1 MGNCGRKRREILA
14 INSYYDTLLENFDSK
29 PTWKSHMAIFFVGM
43 GLSQTTAE
51 GMRIAHE
58 VIRYAEKEIY
68 ADRPRLFSAPNNV
81 DRSALPEWV
90 AQTSFLLNDESHLNP
105 RDGEGPVRKLRA
117 KARQHTQF
125 FRERLRMLSMLDLAI
140 AQRGTGRQCRRFDAL
155 PRYSMSCAFVRMGE
169 ATLYAMIEGKRLS
182 GRTCNGFSAEQTAK
196 YSMKNAG
203 IFRLPT
209 ADVGR
214 CVNTPRT
221 FTTDGWQ
228 LHIGWETKCTWIER
242 EKRKRPE
249 ESDRPDRANDCE
261 DDFDQRVLVGH
272 EPTAGRPRIR
282 KVKGSGEWNGRKDR
296 GQEDVQHRKKQ
307 KTRREVGEEEEDKD
321 VYFPSS
327 HQGLFNNIGHVQ
339 RNLGPRPGDV
349 PSVEFLTD
357 WNTRIISINPGVQS
371 PLSWVSFKCTRVPDE
386 SASPVL
392 RFRRQPVNS

>member
-214 CVNTPRT
+214 CVNIPRI
-221 FTTDGWQ
+221 FTIINGR
-228 LHIGWETKCTWIER
+228 ETKCT
-242 EKRKRPE
+242 
-249 ESDRPDRANDCE
+249 
-261 DDFDQRVLVGH
+261 
-272 EPTAGRPRIR
+272 
-282 KVKGSGEWNGRKDR
+282 
-296 GQEDVQHRKKQ
+296 
-307 KTRREVGEEEEDKD
+307 
-321 VYFPSS
+321 
-327 HQGLFNNIGHVQ
+327 
-339 RNLGPRPGDV
+339 
-349 PSVEFLTD
+349 
-357 WNTRIISINPGVQS
+357 
-371 PLSWVSFKCTRVPDE
+371 
-386 SASPVL
+386 
-392 RFRRQPVNS
+392 